1 MHKSSSNNK
10 ICINNNIKLDLNKGN
25 RLNTEEY
32 QNINKNIEQ
41 ELKLKLKDN
50 LFINKVYFKMLPGNL
65 NYKILENQ
73 CY

>member
-10 ICINNNIKLDLNKGN
+10 ICFINNIKLDLNKGS

-32 QNINKNIEQ
+32 QSFNKNIEQ
-41 ELKLKLKDN
+41 ELKRKLKDS
-50 LFINKVYFKMLPGNL
+50 LFINKVYFKMLLGNL
-65 NYKILENQ
+65 SYKILENQ